1 MSIGLKMYS
10 MQVASDLTEW
20 ELSDVKSSDDVI
32 SVARKIYNFL
42 SEGQSSEALNVVQFT
57 PKDMN

>member
-10 MQVASDLTEW
+10 MQVASDLTEY
-20 ELSDVKSSDDVI
+20 ELKGVYSSDDVI
-32 SVARKIYNFL
+32 EVARKVYNFL
-42 SEGQSSEALNVVQFT
+42 SEGQTSESLNVIQFQ